1 MAYSIRVDA
10 ERRVVLVVV
19 RDPCEASGAE
29 ALITSARQAAAES
42 GFGVLYDIRAAP
54 QGDVQSTDVFWWPR
68 SIPVLQDPAARRV
81 RAAVLHGP
89 QHRALVQFWE
99 TAFRNLGFPAS
110 AFEDEELALQWLS
123 G

>member
-19 RDPCEASGAE
+19 VDPCDASSAE
-29 ALITSARQAAAES
+29 GLITSARQAAAES
-42 GFGVLYDIRAAP
+42 GFGVLYDIRATR
-54 QGDVQSTDVFWWPR
+54 QGGVQSTDVFWWPR
-68 SIPVLQDPAARRV
+68 SIPALRDPAARRV
-81 RAAVLHGP
+81 RAAVLHGAE
-89 QHRALVQFWE
+89 HRAIVQFWE

-110 AFEDEELALQWLS
+110 AFEDEDLAMRWLS

>member
-10 ERRVVLVVV
+10 ERRVVLVVL
-19 RDPCEASGAE
+19 RDPCDASGAG

-42 GFGVLYDIRAAP
+42 GFGVLYDIRAAR

-68 SIPVLQDPAARRV
+68 SIPALQDPAARRV

-89 QHRALVQFWE
+89 EHRALVQIWE

-110 AFEDEELALQWLS
+110 AFEDEELAIQWLS